1 MVNRKPLGRPVK
13 IDQKMIQK
21 LSRALQYGANVT
33 KACDYAGI
41 SRDTYYRYMRDDLL
55 FAEQIEKARDSR
67 ELIEWL

>member
-33 KACDYAGI
+33 RACDYAGI
-41 SRDTYYRYMRDDLL
+41 SRDTYYRYMRDDVL
-55 FAEQIEKARDSR
+55 FAEEIKKARNNR
-67 ELIEWL
+67 APIEWL